1 MIILRQKEFNSPA
14 RKLIKNRSIINDVS
28 NSRIKSLST
37 GILAKYNKAKANVLR
52 GIEQTTGLPSLRGK
66 IQKAENLSNPLNA
79 AKKIG
84 RKTKKAGSTLTILD
98 QNPGKVVRSGVAK
111 TAENP
116 IAVIGTAGGWIP
128 TVTSGVVI
136 PGTTEASVALEA
148 AAKRGSKRYN
158 RLTKDLGE
166 KVKTGRLGESIENG
180 VNTVRKTVPL
190 LLV

>member
-1 MIILRQKEFNSPA
+1 MIVLRQKEFNSPA
-14 RKLIKNRSIINDVS
+14 RKLINNRSIINNVS
-28 NSRIKSLST
+28 NSRIESLST
-37 GILAKYNKAKANVLR
+37 RILARYNKAKANVLK

-66 IQKAENLSNPLNA
+66 RQKAENLSNPLNA

-84 RKTKKAGSTLTILD
+84 RKTKKAGSTLTTLN
-98 QNPGKVVRSGVAK
+98 QNPGKIVRSGVAK

-136 PGTTEASVALEA
+136 PGTTEASVALNEVV
-148 AAKRGSKRYN
+148 KKGSKRYKK
-158 RLTKDLGE
+158 LTKDLGE

-180 VNTVRKTVPL
+180 VNTVRKAVPL